1 MSGTTASGKYISS
14 LLPWTNNRMRLQSL
28 KSKLLVVVSALVI
41 GSGLLISLLVTHR
54 YSSSLFASLTAQ
66 AENLAQAVALD
77 ATDKILTND
86 LVALQKMLDY
96 HMTSNT
102 HAAYIFIIRDNQV
115 LAHTFT
121 QGIPVELLGA
131 NDVILDNYGHQ
142 REIVSTEGERYLDIA
157 WPVFSG
163 KAGLLRLGIFE
174 KPYRD
179 KVAQLWIQMSLLTFS
194 ILLLAIGGSL
204 YFIKRVTGPLTALS
218 KAAEKIDE
226 GNLEFNVDL
235 KNRDEVGKLA
245 SSFSHMVT
253 RIKDHTRR
261 LEQKTTELDRAHRQT
276 HTSFTIAREIGALTH
291 LKDVC
296 TYLIKKLQS
305 IVTCK
310 DMCLLIFSS
319 NTDSI
324 FLQTEK
330 ESRAL
335 DIAATQRAAALI
347 SGIGQSKFL
356 KIDPSNTAYLPVE
369 FKAAQNLV
377 VFPMHHENQLQGA
390 MLIACPGNCSCVT
403 QELDIIDLILNQTA
417 GAIRRS
423 AIHEEEIRELRTR
436 IEHTAEFSGL
446 IGKDPHMQNIYR
458 LIEDIAPT
466 DATVLI
472 QGESGTGKELVARA
486 IHQHSL
492 RKNMPFVVINCSA
505 YPATLLE
512 SELFGHE
519 KGAFTGAIRQK
530 IGRFE
535 QAHGGTVF
543 LDEIGEIAPPAQIKL
558 LRILQSQKFER
569 IGGEKT
575 LNVDLRI
582 LAATNK
588 NLIQAVKEGDFRED
602 LFYRLNVIPIH
613 LPPLRKRRND
623 IPLLARH
630 FLGQFTAEQNKE
642 IQDFSSEAMQLLLDY
657 PWPGNVRELE
667 NSIEHAAVLAKGNK
681 VDITELP
688 SAIREAIHTPSDE
701 NHGTIVENEIKLL
714 QDVLEECGW
723 NKKKAAV
730 KLGISRS
737 TLYEKLKKYQIG
749 VSKPTIH

>member
-1 MSGTTASGKYISS
+1 
-14 LLPWTNNRMRLQSL
+14 MRLQSL

-377 VFPMHHENQLQGA
+377 VFPMHHENHLQGA

-588 NLIQAVKEGDFRED
+588 NLIQAVKDGDFRED

>member
-1 MSGTTASGKYISS
+1 
-14 LLPWTNNRMRLQSL
+14 MRLQSL

-204 YFIKRVTGPLTALS
+204 YFIKRVTGPLTALL

-543 LDEIGEIAPPAQIKL
+543 LDEIGEIAPSAQIKL

-588 NLIQAVKEGDFRED
+588 NLIQAVKDGDFRED

-657 PWPGNVRELE
+657 SWPGNVRELE

-701 NHGTIVENEIKLL
+701 NQGTIVENEIKLL

-737 TLYEKLKKYQIG
+737 TLYEKIKKYQIG
-749 VSKPTIH
+749 KPTIH

>member
-1 MSGTTASGKYISS
+1 
-14 LLPWTNNRMRLQSL
+14 MRLQSL

-377 VFPMHHENQLQGA
+377 VFPMHHENHLQGA

>member
-1 MSGTTASGKYISS
+1 
-14 LLPWTNNRMRLQSL
+14 MRLQSL